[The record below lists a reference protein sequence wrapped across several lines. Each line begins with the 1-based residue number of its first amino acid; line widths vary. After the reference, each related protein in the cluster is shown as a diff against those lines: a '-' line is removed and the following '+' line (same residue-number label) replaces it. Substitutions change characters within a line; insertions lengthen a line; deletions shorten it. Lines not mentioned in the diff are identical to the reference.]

1 MPELWRLPAFS
12 RRGMLLAAAKR
23 SQQLGWFSTVQSAK
37 EQCGSYG
44 RHTVRTLPSRLR
56 ASGDPPSLA
65 REGVWTRSGIPL
77 LRLALIIVSS
87 QYPYKCL
94 NCGGSPPFQGG
105 DAVGCCEAQSTA
117 GVVRDSTEAIS
128 LWNRLFVI
136 SQVVLLPPAY
146 LLSKSLLLLA
156 LISAL

>member
-1 MPELWRLPAFS
+1 MAAPRLFKE
-12 RRGMLLAAAKR
+12 GMLLAAAKR
-23 SQQLGWFSTVQSAK
+23 SQQLGWLSTVRRAEKQWVLT
-37 EQCGSYG
+37 G
-44 RHTVRTLPSRLR
+44 RHSVNTLPSRLR
-56 ASGDPPSLA
+56 TSGDPPSLA
-65 REGVWTRSGIPL
+65 REGVLKRSGILL
-77 LRLALIIVSS
+77 LRLALIIVLSK
-87 QYPYKCL
+87 YPYKSL
-94 NCGGSPPFQGG
+94 NYGGSPPFQGG